1 MNMTK
6 KPSLAAAMNAASGK
20 NALPSIAATN
30 ISVPLSDNNST
41 AAQLLPPSRVGKKII
56 SGHFDPAVTRQ
67 LKQIA
72 LDQEATVQS
81 LLAEALNDLFAK
93 HGKQRIA

>member
-1 MNMTK
+1 MTK

-20 NALPSIAATN
+20 NAPSSIVTASIAAT
-30 ISVPLSDNNST
+30 LSGNNST
-41 AAQLLPPSRVGKKII
+41 TAQVVPPSRVGKKII
-56 SGHFDPAVTRQ
+56 SGHFDPLVTRQ

-81 LLAEALNDLFAK
+81 LLAEALNDFFAK